1 MDSRLSEASK
11 TGDIQLLHQLM
22 AENPLL
28 LHNLAL
34 TSIENPLHVASLAG
48 HVEFVQ
54 EIVKLKPA
62 FVHGMNHD
70 GFSPMHIAAANGY
83 LEVVRELLRV
93 DPRPCRMKG
102 RDEWTPLHYAA
113 ARGRGDVV
121 KEMVLACPESL
132 EDVTLHEET
141 SLHLAV
147 NNCQFEAVKTLVES
161 AMELRKDNVLNTKD
175 KNGNSVL
182 HVATWKK
189 QHQVVEWL
197 VGNGTTPSAL
207 EVNIVNQSGLTPLD
221 LLLIFPSEAGDR
233 EIEEILRGA
242 GASRAQDI
250 GASRAQDIQHTPS
263 HGPMETNTL
272 QLQQPNN
279 PMEYFKFKMGRDS
292 PSDARTALLVVAVLV
307 ATATFQ
313 AGLNPP
319 GGVWQD
325 STGSNKNGTGSGS
338 NEPAHSAGESVMG
351 SYHVSFVGFMVLN
364 SIGFFVSL
372 DMINVLT
379 INFPLQLELQICMVA
394 IYCTYIFA
402 VISIAPKTVT
412 SALSVF
418 AFFVCFP
425 IVVSFAVRCARLLI
439 GIRIRL
445 REPVVNCIMWFIYI
459 CT

>member
-34 TSIENPLHVASLAG
+34 TLAG

-54 EIVKLKPA
+54 EILKLKPA
-62 FVHGMNHD
+62 FVHEMNQD

-83 LEVVRELLRV
+83 LEVVRELE
-93 DPRPCRMKG
+93 G
-102 RDEWTPLHYAA
+102 TPLHYAA

-121 KEMVLACPESL
+121 KEMVLACLESL
-132 EDVTLHEET
+132 EDVTLYDET

-147 NNCQFEAVKTLVES
+147 NNCQSEAVKTLVES
-161 AMELRKDNVLNTKD
+161 VMELRKDNVLNMKE
-175 KNGNSVL
+175 KNGNS
-182 HVATWKK
+182 
-189 QHQVVEWL
+189 VVEWL
-197 VGNGTTPSAL
+197 VGNGKTPSAL

-242 GASRAQDI
+242 RASRAQNI
-250 GASRAQDIQHTPS
+250 HYTPS

-307 ATATFQ
+307 ATTTFQ
-313 AGLNPP
+313 AGLSPP
-319 GGVWQD
+319 GG
-325 STGSNKNGTGSGS
+325 
-338 NEPAHSAGESVMG
+338 
-351 SYHVSFVGFMVLN
+351 FVTFN
-364 SIGFFVSL
+364 SMGFFVSL
-372 DMINVLT
+372 HMICVLST
-379 INFPLQLELQICMVA
+379 NFPMQLELLMCILAM
-394 IYCTYIFA
+394 YSTYNTA
-402 VISIAPKTVT
+402 VISFAPANPMVC
-412 SALSVF
+412 LSVNLWFANF
-418 AFFVCFP
+418 AFTCCPTLPAFQDQ
-425 IVVSFAVRCARLLI
+425 A
-439 GIRIRL
+439 
-445 REPVVNCIMWFIYI
+445 
-459 CT
+459 

>member
-34 TSIENPLHVASLAG
+34 TSSENPLHVASLAG

-54 EIVKLKPA
+54 EILKLKPA
-62 FVHGMNHD
+62 FVHEMNQD

-83 LEVVRELLRV
+83 LEVVRELLIA
-93 DPRPCRMKG
+93 DPRLCRMKG
-102 RDEWTPLHYAA
+102 RDQWTPLHYAA

-132 EDVTLHEET
+132 EDVTLYDET
-141 SLHLAV
+141 SLHLGV

-161 AMELRKDNVLNTKD
+161 VMELRKDNVLNMKD

-182 HVATWKK
+182 HVATWKE

-197 VGNGTTPSAL
+197 VGNGKTPSAL

-250 GASRAQDIQHTPS
+250 QYTPS

-313 AGLNPP
+313 AGLSPP

-338 NEPAHSAGESVMG
+338 NEPAHSAGESIMG
-351 SYHVSFVGFMVLN
+351 SDDNIFFICFVTFN
-364 SIGFFVSL
+364 SMGFFVSL
-372 DMINVLT
+372 YMICVLT
-379 INFPLQLELQICMVA
+379 TNFPMQLELIMCILAM
-394 IYCTYIFA
+394 YGTYNTA
-402 VISIAPKTVT
+402 VISIAP
-412 SALSVF
+412 ANPM
-418 AFFVCFP
+418 VC
-425 IVVSFAVRCARLLI
+425 VSLLI
-439 GIRIRL
+439 YGLQTLLSLVVLLWRLFRIRL
-445 REPVVNCIMWFIYI
+445 RELH
-459 CT
+459 

>member
-11 TGDIQLLHQLM
+11 TGDIQLLHQSM

-54 EIVKLKPA
+54 EIVKLRPA
-62 FVHGMNHD
+62 FVHEMNHD

-93 DPRPCRMKG
+93 DPRLCRMKG
-102 RDEWTPLHYAA
+102 RDQWTPLHYAA

-121 KEMVLACPESL
+121 GEMVLACPESL

-147 NNCQFEAVKTLVES
+147 NNCQFEAVKILVELV
-161 AMELRKDNVLNTKD
+161 MELRKDNVLNMKD
-175 KNGNSVL
+175 KYGNSVL

-207 EVNIVNQSGLTPLD
+207 EVNTVNQSSLTPLD

-279 PMEYFKFKMGRDS
+279 PMEYFNS
-292 PSDARTALLVVAVLV
+292 
-307 ATATFQ
+307 
-313 AGLNPP
+313 
-319 GGVWQD
+319 
-325 STGSNKNGTGSGS
+325 
-338 NEPAHSAGESVMG
+338 MG
-351 SYHVSFVGFMVLN
+351 SDDNNFFARFVGTN
-364 SIGFFVSL
+364 SMGFFVSL
-372 DMINVLT
+372 YMIGVLT
-379 INFPLQLELQICMVA
+379 SNFPMQLVLLMCIHAM
-394 IYCTYIFA
+394 YGTYNIA
-402 VISIAPKTVT
+402 VISIAP
-412 SALSVF
+412 ANPMVF
-418 AFFVCFP
+418 
-425 IVVSFAVRCARLLI
+425 VSLLI
-439 GIRIRL
+439 CGLPFLLSLVVLFWRLIRIRL
-445 REPVVNCIMWFIYI
+445 RELH
-459 CT
+459 